1 MADREALLREARR
14 KLLAEIRS
22 RTPKEYAAW
31 PGLDAYFEPVQQ
43 TLDAAVAGFIPLLRA
58 LRGQTAFVESWRVV
72 RNPKDHDKATGLDV
86 IADPEGFVSF
96 LRKRGLSDIS
106 HGFTVLGFSDL
117 INPDDPRRY
126 SAQIRHSKSAHP
138 NGSDRVR
145 FDAVPGGS
153 VDARITF
160 EQWIRMIETLVTW
173 RKARYVAV
181 GSDIYGIHNRVY
193 EHREWMGWMG
203 WFPRQVDPGALPDFA
218 IVRTL
223 GNGTLIAT
231 QDTPFGSNDAAAL
244 DRAAQ
249 LEIALAELGILPTGS
264 EIK

>member
-1 MADREALLREARR
+1 MADRESLLREARR

-43 TLDAAVAGFIPLLRA
+43 TLDAAVTGFIPLLRA

-86 IADPEGFVSF
+86 IADPEGLVSF
-96 LRKRGLSDIS
+96 LRNSGDDGDDSDTS
-106 HGFTVLGFSDL
+106 HYIDVLGFSDL

-126 SAQIRHSKSAHP
+126 SAQISYFTSAHP

-145 FDAVPGGS
+145 FDVDRGS
-153 VDARITF
+153 VDARITL

-173 RKARYVAV
+173 RKAR
-181 GSDIYGIHNRVY
+181 
-193 EHREWMGWMG
+193 
-203 WFPRQVDPGALPDFA
+203 
-218 IVRTL
+218 
-223 GNGTLIAT
+223 
-231 QDTPFGSNDAAAL
+231 
-244 DRAAQ
+244 
-249 LEIALAELGILPTGS
+249 
-264 EIK
+264 